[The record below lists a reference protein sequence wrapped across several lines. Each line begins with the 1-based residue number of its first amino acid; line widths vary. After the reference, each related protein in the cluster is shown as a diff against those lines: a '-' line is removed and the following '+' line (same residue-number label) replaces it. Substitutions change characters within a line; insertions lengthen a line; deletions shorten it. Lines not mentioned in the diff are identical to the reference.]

1 MNWDR
6 ELNGEAEPEMEG
18 SAEGEDA
25 LGDGRDGGDDGHP
38 PGPPPPG
45 APEESPIGRASRLPL
60 NDFGNG
66 QRVMIHFGQDIIFVP
81 RVGWYVWDGRMWAE
95 DRDSLRVR
103 QLAHQI
109 PKLIA
114 REAYDLA
121 LEPEEQALVEAAE
134 LAAGD
139 LDALRLK
146 PMRDRTPYENSE
158 IRRIEALCRRADAL
172 VDQLRKK
179 QGQRLRHAKS
189 AGNSGPINNML
200 QEAGPYVARQVPE
213 LNRDP
218 LLINTESGVLE
229 LVEAMDEHADA
240 WASEPPPC
248 RFVIRLREHD
258 RSDLITK
265 MMPVEYRP
273 EAQCPRFTT
282 FLEEIQP
289 KPEMRDFLRRWFGY
303 TLTGLT
309 SEQKLVFFHGS
320 GRNGKSTVV
329 DLIAKLMG
337 EYATSIPIESL
348 TGTEQRK
355 GADATPDLV
364 RVPGARMV
372 RASEPEEGLRFKEA
386 MVKLLTGGEPIMI
399 RKMREEFIEIEPIF
413 KLTISGNHK
422 PNVRGTDEGIW
433 RRILLVPFD
442 QQIAKEAV
450 DPLLPRKLWEERAGI
465 LNWLIAGA
473 LDFLNGGLREPAEVL
488 EATAEFRDDSDP
500 MRTFLLDACEVS
512 GDSADFILAR
522 DLIEAF
528 RFYQREQGQAEWG
541 NRAIS
546 LRLAEKAEGYVDPKT
561 SMRFARRKT
570 AAANGFAG
578 IRLVWDFGERLK
590 ASRAKPS
597 SDPPTGGDASDFV

>member
-6 ELNGEAEPEMEG
+6 ELNGEADPDAG
-18 SAEGEDA
+18 AAEEEDA
-25 LGDGRDGGDDGHP
+25 RDGAGDGGDEGYP
-38 PGPPPPG
+38 PGGAPPPED
-45 APEESPIGRASRLPL
+45 PEESPVRRASRLPL

-66 QRVMIHFGQDIIFVP
+66 QRVITHFGSDLMFVP
-81 RVGWYVWDGRMWAE
+81 RVGWYVWDGRVWGE
-95 DRDSLRVR
+95 DRDSLKVR

-109 PKLIA
+109 PKFIA

-121 LEPEEQALVEAAE
+121 LEPEEQALVDAAE

-146 PMRDRTPYENSE
+146 PIRERTPFENSE
-158 IRRIEALCRRADAL
+158 IRRIEALCRRADLL
-172 VDQLRKK
+172 VDALRKK

-218 LLINTESGVLE
+218 MLVNTESGVLE
-229 LVEAMDEHADA
+229 LLEARDDHDDA
-240 WASEPPPC
+240 WTDAAPGR
-248 RFVIRLREHD
+248 RFVIRMRAHD
-258 RSDLITK
+258 RGDLITK
-265 MMPVEYRP
+265 MLPVEFEPDAR
-273 EAQCPRFTT
+273 CPQFLT

-289 KPEMRDFLRRWFGY
+289 KAEMRDFLRRWFGY

-309 SEQKLVFFHGS
+309 SEQKLVFFHGT

-329 DLIAKLMG
+329 DLVAKMMG

-442 QQIAKEAV
+442 QQIPKDAV
-450 DPLLPRKLWEERAGI
+450 DPLLPRKLWEERSGI
-465 LNWLIAGA
+465 LNWLIEGA

-500 MRTFLLDACEVS
+500 VRTFLIDACEVT

-522 DLIEAF
+522 DLIDAF
-528 RFYQREQGQAEWG
+528 RFYQRDQGQAEWG

-561 SMRFARRKT
+561 SMRFTRRKT
-570 AAANGFAG
+570 SATSGFAG
-578 IRLVWDFGERLK
+578 IRLIWEFAERLRHAK
-590 ASRAKPS
+590 AKPS
-597 SDPPTGGDASDFV
+597 ADPPPAGDASDFV

>member
-6 ELNGEAEPEMEG
+6 ELNEEADSERGAAGGNGAP
-18 SAEGEDA
+18 
-25 LGDGRDGGDDGHP
+25 GDDDGGVP
-38 PGPPPPG
+38 PPLDGPPHEG
-45 APEESPIGRASRLPL
+45 PEESPIERASRLPL

-66 QRVMIHFGQDIIFVP
+66 QRMIVHFGDDLMFVP
-81 RVGWYVWDGRMWAE
+81 RVGWFVWDGRVWGE
-95 DRDSLRVR
+95 DRDVLRVR
-103 QLAHQI
+103 KLAHQI

-121 LEPEEQALVEAAE
+121 LDPADQALVEAAE

-146 PMRDRTPYENSE
+146 APRDRTPWENSE
-158 IRRIEALCRRADAL
+158 LRRIEALCRRADML
-172 VDQLRKK
+172 IDGLRKK
-179 QGQRLRHAKS
+179 QGARLRHAKS

-200 QEAGPYVARQVPE
+200 QESGPYVARQVPD
-213 LNRDP
+213 LNKDP
-218 LLINTESGVLE
+218 LVINTESGVLE
-229 LVEAMDEHADA
+229 LVEEVDGHDAA
-240 WASEPPPC
+240 WAESPPTRRYVVRTRP
-248 RFVIRLREHD
+248 HD
-258 RSDLITK
+258 RADLITK
-265 MMPVEYRP
+265 MMPVEFVP
-273 EAQCPRFTT
+273 DATCPRFMT

-289 KPEMRDFLRRWFGY
+289 EAEMREFLKRWFGY

-309 SEQKLVFFHGS
+309 SEQKLVFLHGA

-329 DLIAKLMG
+329 DLIARMMG

-399 RKMREEFIEIEPIF
+399 RKMREEFIEVEPIF

-433 RRILLVPFD
+433 RRILLVPFA

-450 DPLLPRKLWEERAGI
+450 DPLLPRKLWDERSGI

-473 LDFLNGGLREPAEVL
+473 LDFLNGGLREPDEVKQ
-488 EATAEFRDDSDP
+488 ATAEFRDDSDP
-500 MRTFLLDACEVS
+500 VGVFLGDACEVTGES
-512 GDSADFILAR
+512 SDFVLVR
-522 DLIEAF
+522 DLIDAF

-546 LRLAEKAEGYVDPKT
+546 LRLNEKAEAYVDPKT

-570 AAANGFAG
+570 AAANGFSG
-578 IRLVWDFGERLK
+578 IRLVWEFKERFQKSK
-590 ASRAKPS
+590 AGFA
-597 SDPPTGGDASDFV
+597 SDPPPEGDVGEFI